1 MNVQFGGKDTL
12 VVDKTLRMLGINR
25 MAEAM
30 EKNLLDED
38 RKM

>member
-1 MNVQFGGKDTL
+1 MEIQFGGKDTL
-12 VVDKTLRMLGINR
+12 VVDTTLRMLGINR

-30 EKNLLDED
+30 EKNLLEED